1 MNTVDYLNQIHRFET
16 IIGIKRGEIDRL
28 EVLLCSA
35 GTSKIDPN
43 KVQTSMSGDK
53 MSSGVSR
60 LIDEK
65 NELIG
70 MISLYNDKRKYIISQ
85 IEDMPDIKYYVVLFD
100 KYVKGKRNCEIACEP
115 LLNCS
120 ERRVKQ
126 LHQKA
131 LKEFEKKYG
140 DEYLDN
146 ITQFS

>member
-1 MNTVDYLNQIHRFET
+1 MNTVDYLKQIQRFEA
-16 IIGIKRGEIDRL
+16 IIQIKSNEIDRL
-28 EVLLCSA
+28 ESLLCSA

-43 KVQTSMSGDK
+43 KVQVSMTGDK
-53 MSSGVSR
+53 LSSGVSR

-70 MISLYNDKRKYIISQ
+70 IVSLYNNKRKYIIEQ
-85 IEDMPDIKYYVVLFD
+85 IEKLPDTKSYVVLID
-100 KYVKGKRNCEIACEP
+100 RYVSGKRYCEIACEP
-115 LLNCS
+115 ILRCS

-126 LHQKA
+126 IHQKA
-131 LKEFEKKYG
+131 LKEFERLYG